1 MIGANQL
8 VGTDLTQAVPLT
20 LAAACGAL
28 IFGHVEFGITGSLII
43 GSVPAVF
50 VGSLLSSS
58 VPDKY
63 VRPVIA
69 FAIFASGLKYVQVP
83 TQTLGWVLCGT
94 LLAGGCA
101 WLVYARPWRRLPAD
115 EARAA
120 EPEPAIVD
128 PQVIGVDE
136 LGG

>member
-1 MIGANQL
+1 

-28 IFGHVEFGITGSLII
+28 LFGHVEFGITGSLII

-50 VGSLLSSS
+50 LGSLLSSS

-83 TQTLGWVLCGT
+83 TQTLGWVLCAT
-94 LLAGGCA
+94 LLVGGCA
-101 WLVYARPWRRLPAD
+101 WLACAKPWQRLPAD
-115 EARAA
+115 ETSSNAIEA
-120 EPEPAIVD
+120 EPPIAD
-128 PQVIGVDE
+128 APVIGVDE
-136 LGG
+136 LRG